1 MASSISRTYLWN
13 SLHSSKNSLY
23 APEATSSKCSYRFL
37 FPSRR
42 KTLLLSSLL
51 NAEIFCLLL
60 RLSSNFDND
69 IVNFYRLSL
78 FQLYYTYLRFCRVI
92 KLFSNRASFKFFNFL
107 FIILEVAS
115 IDFDR
120 FSYLIPSELLV
131 VRRAT
136 INGFDECFN
145 WFFVNFVELISSIAI
160 AAPEEESNLDIV
172 VAWKV
177 TKYRGKE
184 RFKTCKNPVSHPL
197 LILCLTRVCNCFN
210 SLRDGINKAESQR
223 KGKYCVEVNPN

>member
-1 MASSISRTYLWN
+1 MASSISRTDLWN
-13 SLHSSKNSLY
+13 SLHSSKNSFY
-23 APEATSSKCSYRFL
+23 TPEATSSKCSYRFL
-37 FPSRR
+37 FPSWR

-78 FQLYYTYLRFCRVI
+78 FLLYYTYLRLCRII
-92 KLFSNRASFKFFNFL
+92 KLFSNTGANFKFFNL
-107 FIILEVAS
+107 LLIISKVAS
-115 IDFDR
+115 INFER
-120 FSYLIPSELLV
+120 FSYLVV

-136 INGFDECFN
+136 INGFDEGFN
-145 WFFVNFVELISSIAI
+145 WCFVNFIELISSIAI

-172 VAWKV
+172 VVWKV

-184 RFKTCKNPVSHPL
+184 CFKTCKDPVSHPL

-210 SLRDGINKAESQR
+210 SFGDGINKA
-223 KGKYCVEVNPN
+223 KGQS

>member
-1 MASSISRTYLWN
+1 MASSISRTDLWN

-78 FQLYYTYLRFCRVI
+78 FLIYYTYLRFCRVI
-92 KLFSNRASFKFFNFL
+92 KLFSNWASFKFFNFL
-107 FIILEVAS
+107 FIILEVAF
-115 IDFDR
+115 IDFER
-120 FSYLIPSELLV
+120 FSYLVV
-131 VRRAT
+131 VRRTT
-136 INGFDECFN
+136 INGFDGCFN

-172 VAWKV
+172 VVWKV

-184 RFKTCKNPVSHPL
+184 CLKTCKDPVSHPL
-197 LILCLTRVCNCFN
+197 LILCLTRVCYCFN
-210 SLRDGINKAESQR
+210 SLGDGINKAKSQR
-223 KGKYCVEVNPN
+223 

>member
-1 MASSISRTYLWN
+1 MTSSISRTYLWN

-78 FQLYYTYLRFCRVI
+78 FQLYYTYLIFCRVI
-92 KLFSNRASFKFFNFL
+92 KLFSNRASFKFFNFF

-115 IDFDR
+115 IDFKR
-120 FSYLIPSELLV
+120 FSYLVV

-136 INGFDECFN
+136 INGFDEGFN
-145 WFFVNFVELISSIAI
+145 WFLVNFIELISSIAI

-172 VAWKV
+172 VEWKV

-184 RFKTCKNPVSHPL
+184 YFKIYKDPVSHPL

-210 SLRDGINKAESQR
+210 SLRDGINKAKSQR
-223 KGKYCVEVNPN
+223 